1 MAIKDLLIKIGV
13 KGSQKAEQSVKKVD
27 KSFDTLG
34 KSALKVGAAF
44 YAAKGL
50 VNGLGTIIELSGRQE
65 KAEAKLN
72 AVLKSTAGVAGLT
85 SKELTNMA
93 SSLQE
98 VTTFGDEAIIEA
110 QSLLL
115 TFTKVGEDVFP
126 QATETILN
134 MSEAMGTDLKSSTV
148 QLGKALNDPVKGI
161 SALSRV
167 GVQLTDIQIE
177 QIKAFSELG
186 DMASAQKVILG
197 ELETQFGGLARA
209 TSETMAGSLEQ
220 MNNAIGDAA
229 EALGDLLGPTIVKIA
244 KGFKTAAEVVGSF
257 FKRMNPPDF
266 DSMIENLKSVNA
278 EVGLI
283 ADMQRLKI
291 TTELMELNTELRSL
305 GEEETT
311 LEDVSKRT
319 KKSTGDLA
327 DQMVRLAKFTAEGNT
342 ATVGFINNSVIPMIQ
357 EQAKEVTQVGELI
370 TRREKLIKALE
381 LMDEKEK
388 QSVET
393 KKEATNTTENL
404 KTATVNLISAFESEL
419 VIRKDLAAFKIEEI
433 ETEKMTDAERLSA
446 KEEFNSAMLGMFN
459 SDFDMRRVL
468 MSQQAQR
475 FKDAGVEEVQIA
487 RFTAEQKKQIAA
499 DELSFKLGTISGLT
513 GALGKLNTESKGSA
527 LVSKRLAQATAL
539 IDTYAGAN
547 KALAASPT
555 PFNFIAAAAVVAA
568 GLANVANIESQK
580 FAKGGIV
587 PGTGQGD
594 IVPAMLTPGELIL
607 NQAQQEN
614 LAGGLGTITINFN
627 GPITNDEYV
636 KDFILPEIEKTIS
649 QGLA

>member
-1 MAIKDLLIKIGV
+1 
-13 KGSQKAEQSVKKVD
+13 
-27 KSFDTLG
+27 
-34 KSALKVGAAF
+34 
-44 YAAKGL
+44 
-50 VNGLGTIIELSGRQE
+50 
-65 KAEAKLN
+65 
-72 AVLKSTAGVAGLT
+72 
-85 SKELTNMA
+85 
-93 SSLQE
+93 
-98 VTTFGDEAIIEA
+98 
-110 QSLLL
+110 
-115 TFTKVGEDVFP
+115 
-126 QATETILN
+126 
-134 MSEAMGTDLKSSTV
+134 
-148 QLGKALNDPVKGI
+148 
-161 SALSRV
+161 
-167 GVQLTDIQIE
+167 
-177 QIKAFSELG
+177 
-186 DMASAQKVILG
+186 
-197 ELETQFGGLARA
+197 
-209 TSETMAGSLEQ
+209 

-547 KALAASPT
+547 KALAASPP